1 MSSSLSSSSAATA
14 AVSHLDELSGLWDID
29 AEASSVEFR
38 ARHFFLLPVSGRIP
52 VGAGAVQL
60 DGGGALRA
68 FDISLNAADFNTGN
82 PGRDRQVT
90 GAGFLDAAR
99 HPVLRFTGDR
109 LTGGATAG
117 WIVEGRLTVKGN
129 SVPLTIDVDPAG
141 IETAKGGTRVV
152 VRATAQVDR
161 HALGVSAMRGM
172 VGPRLSVRV
181 TAVFVR
187 GL

>member
-1 MSSSLSSSSAATA
+1 MSSSLSSSAATT
-14 AVSHLDELSGLWDID
+14 AVRSLDGLSGLWDID

-52 VGAGAVQL
+52 VSAGAVQL
-60 DGGGALRA
+60 DAGGALRA
-68 FDISLNAADFNTGN
+68 FDISLTAADFNTGS

-90 GAGFLDAAR
+90 GAGFLDAER

-109 LTGGATAG
+109 LNGGATAG
-117 WIVEGRLTVKGN
+117 WTVEGRLTVKGN
-129 SVPLTIDVDPAG
+129 SVPLTLYVDPAG
-141 IETAKGGTRVV
+141 IETEDSGTRAV
-152 VRATAQVDR
+152 VRATAEVDR

-172 VGPRLSVRV
+172 VGPRLRVCV